1 MKKTLALILALV
13 MVAAI
18 LAGCSAKTAPAETT
32 TASDTTATT
41 ETPAASTDS
50 SATYTLKLGHDHT
63 TTSPFQTCALAFKDQ
78 IEKESNGR
86 ITVEIYPAQSI
97 GSSREMIEMM
107 QMGTLEATLLP
118 TAKFGGFDQR
128 LNLADMPF
136 LAETEE
142 DFMAIMNG
150 EIGREAMSGLEAI
163 GIKGMAYFP
172 EGYKYI
178 TNNKHTITCPDDLK
192 GLKIRTME
200 APIIMSMFKAWG
212 ANPVPI
218 DFSEVYNS
226 LQQGVVDGQE
236 NPLLSIHDMR
246 FYEVQD
252 YMTIDTH
259 AYLSYFLSFSKAWFD
274 SLPADLQ
281 EIVTNA
287 SMDAADYCHELMV
300 EANTAYLK
308 TIEDSGTEIYT
319 LSEEETAAFKEACQK
334 AGPTLLEPIMKVSVI
349 VPDEYMGDVI
359 GDLNSRRGQIQGF
372 EARSGAQQI
381 DAFVPLAEMFG
392 YATDLRS
399 RTQGRGQYTMEPS
412 HYIEIPKSIQE
423 KIIDQRT
430 GRHMS

>member
-178 TNNKHTITCPDDLK
+178 TNSKHTITCPDDLK
-192 GLKIRTME
+192 GL
-200 APIIMSMFKAWG
+200 
-212 ANPVPI
+212 
-218 DFSEVYNS
+218 
-226 LQQGVVDGQE
+226 
-236 NPLLSIHDMR
+236 
-246 FYEVQD
+246 
-252 YMTIDTH
+252 
-259 AYLSYFLSFSKAWFD
+259 
-274 SLPADLQ
+274 
-281 EIVTNA
+281 
-287 SMDAADYCHELMV
+287 
-300 EANTAYLK
+300 
-308 TIEDSGTEIYT
+308 
-319 LSEEETAAFKEACQK
+319 
-334 AGPTLLEPIMKVSVI
+334 
-349 VPDEYMGDVI
+349 
-359 GDLNSRRGQIQGF
+359 
-372 EARSGAQQI
+372 
-381 DAFVPLAEMFG
+381 
-392 YATDLRS
+392 
-399 RTQGRGQYTMEPS
+399 
-412 HYIEIPKSIQE
+412 
-423 KIIDQRT
+423 
-430 GRHMS
+430 

>member
-178 TNNKHTITCPDDLK
+178 TNSKHTITCPDDLK

-252 YMTIDTH
+252 YVLESNHMFSPNFWVINEDFYQGLTDEQREALESSIDEAAAYNWDISIEYDNEAKANIEAAGTTTI
-259 AYLSYFLSFSKAWFD
+259 
-274 SLPADLQ
+274 
-281 EIVTNA
+281 
-287 SMDAADYCHELMV
+287 
-300 EANTAYLK
+300 
-308 TIEDSGTEIYT
+308 
-319 LSEEETAAFKEACQK
+319 
-334 AGPTLLEPIMKVSVI
+334 I
-349 VPDEYMGDVI
+349 VPDEAFKTQLRDAMGPVYEY
-359 GDLNSRRGQIQGF
+359 F
-372 EARSGAQQI
+372 Y
-381 DAFVPLAEMFG
+381 AEKEGSEEWVSMVRE
-392 YATDLRS
+392 Y
-399 RTQGRGQYTMEPS
+399 
-412 HYIEIPKSIQE
+412 QE
-423 KIIDQRT
+423 T
-430 GRHMS
+430 H

>member
-172 EGYKYI
+172 EGYKSP
-178 TNNKHTITCPDDLK
+178 TASTPSPVLTTSRVSKSVQWKRPSSCPCSRP
-192 GLKIRTME
+192 GAQIR
-200 APIIMSMFKAWG
+200 F
-212 ANPVPI
+212 
-218 DFSEVYNS
+218 
-226 LQQGVVDGQE
+226 
-236 NPLLSIHDMR
+236 LSISPKFITPCSRASLTVRRTH
-246 FYEVQD
+246 FCPS
-252 YMTIDTH
+252 TIC
-259 AYLSYFLSFSKAWFD
+259 
-274 SLPADLQ
+274 
-281 EIVTNA
+281 A
-287 SMDAADYCHELMV
+287 SMKCR
-300 EANTAYLK
+300 
-308 TIEDSGTEIYT
+308 TI
-319 LSEEETAAFKEACQK
+319 
-334 AGPTLLEPIMKVSVI
+334 
-349 VPDEYMGDVI
+349 
-359 GDLNSRRGQIQGF
+359 
-372 EARSGAQQI
+372 
-381 DAFVPLAEMFG
+381 
-392 YATDLRS
+392 
-399 RTQGRGQYTMEPS
+399 
-412 HYIEIPKSIQE
+412 
-423 KIIDQRT
+423 
-430 GRHMS
+430 

>member
-236 NPLLSIHDMR
+236 NPYLTISDMR
-246 FYEVQD
+246 FYEVQK
-252 YMTIDTH
+252 YMTISKH
-259 AYLSYFLSFSKAWFD
+259 AYLSYVLTFSDAFLNG
-274 SLPADLQ
+274 LPEDLEQ
-281 EIVTNA
+281 IVMDCGKECVQYHRDQMAELNQGYYDNIAA
-287 SMDAADYCHELMV
+287 SGIAI
-300 EANTAYLK
+300 NTL
-308 TIEDSGTEIYT
+308 TDEQRE
-319 LSEEETAAFKEACQK
+319 AFKDAS
-334 AGPTLLEPIMKVSVI
+334 ASVY
-349 VPDEYMGDVI
+349 DEYRDKIG
-359 GDLNSRRGQIQGF
+359 GDLL
-372 EARSGAQQI
+372 
-381 DAFVPLAEMFG
+381 DAVVA
-392 YATDLRS
+392 ACA
-399 RTQGRGQYTMEPS
+399 
-412 HYIEIPKSIQE
+412 K
-423 KIIDQRT
+423 
-430 GRHMS
+430 

>member
-118 TAKFGGFDQR
+118 AAKFGGFDQR

-178 TNNKHTITCPDDLK
+178 TNSKHTITCPDDLK

-252 YMTIDTH
+252 YMSIDTH
-259 AYLSYFLSFSKAWFD
+259 AYLSYFLSFSKAWFA

-287 SMDAADYCHELMV
+287 SIDAADYCHELMI

-308 TIEDSGTEIYT
+308 PYKQSGTEKNPI
-319 LSEEETAAFKEACQK
+319 SDEETAA
-334 AGPTLLEPIMKVSVI
+334 
-349 VPDEYMGDVI
+349 
-359 GDLNSRRGQIQGF
+359 
-372 EARSGAQQI
+372 
-381 DAFVPLAEMFG
+381 
-392 YATDLRS
+392 
-399 RTQGRGQYTMEPS
+399 
-412 HYIEIPKSIQE
+412 
-423 KIIDQRT
+423 
-430 GRHMS
+430 